1 LQALEGILSEYSR
14 DIDDPEVGK
23 IIELHVPA
31 NNANHNGTQGFWG
44 RFDTGALA
52 FSFVQE
58 HVVIAAKERYIPL
71 ENLSCKLQVH
81 CTKIEGITGDK
92 LPIKGMVSLYAY
104 HPSAPDFL
112 FPWHYLVVPD
122 DIAMKFDFLLGTDWL
137 HGLQT
142 CVSQAR
148 KRLWRG
154 NASMAMI
161 GIVERKF
168 EMIPAAEGQADYIQ
182 GPSKDTIYE
191 WVTE

>member
-1 LQALEGILSEYSR
+1 LLALEGILSEYSR
-14 DIDDPEVGK
+14 DIEDPEVGK

-31 NNANHNGTQGFWG
+31 NNVNHNGTQGFWG
-44 RFDTGALA
+44 RFDTAALG

-58 HVVIAAKERYIPL
+58 HVVNAAKERYIPL
-71 ENLSCKLQVH
+71 KNLSCKLQAH
-81 CTKIEGITGDK
+81 CAKIEGIIGGQ
-92 LPIKGMVSLYAY
+92 LPIRGVVSLYAY

-142 CVSQAR
+142 CVSRAR

-154 NASMAMI
+154 NASMAMV

-168 EMIPAAEGQADYIQ
+168 EMIP
-182 GPSKDTIYE
+182 SS
-191 WVTE
+191 